1 MAQFVTNA
9 IVLRRAD
16 YRDNDRM
23 LTLFSPTLGRI
34 DALCRGCRRQKS
46 PLLAAGELFCTG
58 EYALY
63 QTGERC
69 TVVSCQVT
77 ETYYPLRADY
87 ERLSHGMYALELC
100 AAAVQ
105 PGQENERLFLLLLR
119 SLAHLCYGTSE
130 PRRVTAVFLMGLT
143 SLLGFR
149 PQVGRCVRCGRPVLD
164 GSGAG
169 LCPDPHPNGLAS
181 VASSASVAS
190 ASGAT
195 AGQAA
200 NPFGGGGSTAA
211 VAAFSPQMG
220 GVLCG
225 ECAAG
230 EHVRLTA
237 RDVRYLHG
245 IMRKGLDS
253 LEDEGEC
260 PDELFSALRALAE
273 QRLELPIRSS
283 KLLI

>member
-77 ETYYPLRADY
+77 ETYYGLRGDY

-105 PGQENERLFLLLLR
+105 PGLENERLFLLLLR

-149 PQVGRCVRCGRPVLD
+149 PQVGRCVRCGRAVL
-164 GSGAG
+164 
-169 LCPDPHPNGLAS
+169 
-181 VASSASVAS
+181 
-190 ASGAT
+190 
-195 AGQAA
+195 
-200 NPFGGGGSTAA
+200 GGGD
-211 VAAFSPQMG
+211 VADDALIASFSPQMG
-220 GVLCG
+220 GVICG

-230 EHVRLTA
+230 EHVRLSA

-253 LEDEGEC
+253 LEDAGEC
-260 PDELFSALRALAE
+260 PDELFSSLRALAE